1 MLNEMRDKVIKKF
14 GFEAIETVDFCI
26 TCEDYEDGII
36 SLKQVK
42 KEFKDLMK

>member
-14 GFEAIETVDFCI
+14 GFEAIETVMFCMS
-26 TCEDYEDGII
+26 CEDYEDGII